1 MGFPITLILLIIA
14 IVIAIVSL
22 TVKDLLA
29 AVIIL
34 SAFSF
39 TAALLY
45 AEMGA
50 VDVSLTEAA
59 VGAGISGVFMI
70 AAIFFLKRRSED

>member
-1 MGFPITLILLIIA
+1 MGFPVTLLLFLIA
-14 IVIAIVSL
+14 IIVAVLSL
-22 TVKDLLA
+22 SVKDLLA
-29 AVIIL
+29 AIFIL
-34 SAFSF
+34 SVFSF

-59 VGAGISGVFMI
+59 VGAGISSVFMI
-70 AAIFFLKRRSED
+70 AALFFLKRRSED

>member
-1 MGFPITLILLIIA
+1 MGFPITLMLFIIA
-14 IVIAIVSL
+14 IIVAVLSL
-22 TVKDLLA
+22 SVKDLLA
-29 AVIIL
+29 AVFIL
-34 SAFSF
+34 AVFSF

-70 AAIFFLKRRSED
+70 AALYFMKRRSED

>member
-1 MGFPITLILLIIA
+1 MGFPVTLILLIIA

-34 SAFSF
+34 AAFSF

>member
-1 MGFPITLILLIIA
+1 MGFPVTLILLIIA
-14 IVIAIVSL
+14 IVIAILSL

-39 TAALLY
+39 TAAILY
-45 AEMGA
+45 AELGA
-50 VDVSLTEAA
+50 VDVSFTEAA
-59 VGAGISGVFMI
+59 VGAGLSGVFMI
-70 AAIFFLKRRSED
+70 AALFFLKRRSED

>member
-1 MGFPITLILLIIA
+1 MGFPVTLILLIIA

-34 SAFSF
+34 AAFSF

-50 VDVSLTEAA
+50 VDVSFTEAA